1 MDTIEAIRSRISAN
15 AFLRAE
21 RLTRAQIEDLV
32 ALASEAPSSF
42 NIQHWRFVAVTTAER
57 KALLRKAAFDQA
69 KVEHAA
75 VTFII
80 LGDMRAHEDLAST
93 LAPSVEAG
101 IVPEPVAKTFVGMAN
116 QMYRDERSARDE
128 AIRSASLAAMTL
140 MLAARARG
148 YASGPMIGFD
158 PAAVSRSFDIPKRY
172 VPVMLLPVGT
182 AAEGN
187 WPRKPRLSVG
197 QILRFE
203 SGDQLAN

>member
-1 MDTIEAIRSRISAN
+1 MDTIEAIRSRVSAN
-15 AFLRAE
+15 AFVQGEVLSE
-21 RLTRAQIEDLV
+21 AQIEDLIG
-32 ALASEAPSSF
+32 LAGEAPSSF
-42 NIQHWRFVAVTTAER
+42 NIQHWRFIAVTTANR
-57 KALLRKAAFDQA
+57 KAMLRKAAFGQA

-80 LGDMRAHEDLAST
+80 LGDLRAHENLART

-101 IVPEPVAKTFVGMAN
+101 IVPAPVAETFVGMAN

-128 AIRSASLAAMTL
+128 AIRSGSLAAMTL

-158 PAAVSRSFDIPKRY
+158 PVAVSESFDIPKRY

-187 WPRKPRLSVG
+187 WPRKPRLSA
-197 QILRFE
+197 QEILHFE
-203 SGDQLAN
+203 SGERLAR